1 MSPAHVDQVIG
12 RLATDEHWRA
22 WFRQQRPEALDSL
35 TAAAS
40 LEVTATERR
49 ALLELSPDAL
59 DRFASA
65 IDPRLQ
71 RLGGER

>member
-1 MSPAHVDQVIG
+1 MSQAHVEQVIG

-22 WFRQQRPEALDSL
+22 WYRQERAEALDAL
-35 TAAAS
+35 TTDAS

-49 ALLELSPDAL
+49 ALLELAPEAL

-71 RLGGER
+71 RLGVPR